1 VHICFFVGWEKLDF
15 IGFCSFFSYCAG
27 AWIWSISALLV
38 GWGKL
43 DFLGFLLFSH
53 ILELEFCSKCACSGS
68 LTSLGFCSFPHILLE
83 LQFAACLLV
92 EGNFDFI
99 GVFALFSHILL
110 KLGFCSNVCLL
121 LKKSDF
127 IWFSQCRVLL

>member
-1 VHICFFVGWEKLDF
+1 M
-15 IGFCSFFSYCAG
+15 S

-43 DFLGFLLFSH
+43 DFIGFLLFSH
-53 ILELEFCSKCACSGS
+53 ILELEFCSICACSGS
-68 LTSLGFCSFPHILLE
+68 LTSLAFCSFPHILLE
-83 LQFAACLLV
+83 LQFAACLVV

-121 LKKSDF
+121 REASTSLDF
-127 IWFSQCRVLL
+127 FCFSHILLYLRL